1 MLGHD
6 NRHVPSPYMSRTRT
20 AAAKPVDFK
29 RIFGVVLGIAALVWW
44 SLDRAEYF
52 ISRSILVAY
61 GDMEASFRGAW
72 FEWDGD
78 LYAKDFQILDDET
91 GEVLV
96 RADYVVAETPG
107 WHWVIPNLILRKRT
121 HRIRIDRIRLA
132 LLNVEQHE
140 EHTDPT
146 LGDLGPISADTAS
159 PFDAEGCSN
168 TLGWRHFELAEL
180 GLAAGPSAVRFDY
193 DINGEDL
200 DVEILLE
207 VPGVSRTRVTR
218 KEQMLGGSNAL
229 VLDHMQTQ
237 VLSERFEVEDL
248 GFVAA
253 RNRRCAELAGIDEAS
268 FVRRHIESIERV
280 FAHGGFGISAQAMA
294 GYGDFA
300 RNGGSFAIDLA
311 YSPPLLSNEFYEQ
324 RLTSEVLPRLQ
335 AHFERGG
342 RSLPLEP
349 GLRTERPLA
358 DYDSRVA
365 TWTLIERERAAQAGP
380 QSASTSTL
388 SSDDGAT
395 PSAQTTTV
403 ASIAPVSPSVPQ
415 ASAAP
420 VSSSARPV
428 AAVEQSAGDNDDWA
442 PDLIEQPDRLSWE
455 ALAGLTGERVRV
467 WTRHSGPRV
476 VELLA
481 VDAAQLQVRAQMGGG
496 AAEFRIQ
503 REAFLYAKR
512 L

>member
-1 MLGHD
+1 MLGYD
-6 NRHVPSPYMSRTRT
+6 NRHRPSPYMSRTRA

-61 GDMEASFRGAW
+61 GDMEATFRGAW

-78 LYAKDFQILDDET
+78 LYAKDFRILDDET

-146 LGDLGPISADTAS
+146 LGDLGPVSVDNAS

-168 TLGWRHFELAEL
+168 TLSWRRFELADL
-180 GLAAGPSAVRFDY
+180 GLVAGPSEVRFDY

-200 DVEILLE
+200 DVEIRLE

-253 RNRRCAELAGIDEAS
+253 RNRHCAELAGIDEAS

-280 FAHGGFGISAQAMA
+280 FAHEGFGVSAQAMA

-300 RNGGSFAIDLA
+300 RNGGSFVIDLA
-311 YSPPLLSNEFYEQ
+311 YSPPLYSNEFYEQ
-324 RLTSEVLPRLQ
+324 RLSSEVLPRLQ
-335 AHFERGG
+335 AHFERSG
-342 RSLPLEP
+342 RSYPLEP

-365 TWTLIERERAAQAGP
+365 TWTLIERERAAQGRRA
-380 QSASTSTL
+380 SATT
-388 SSDDGAT
+388 AT
-395 PSAQTTTV
+395 ADASLPEAPTTTV
-403 ASIAPVSPSVPQ
+403 AAVTPPASIAVSPPTSAL
-415 ASAAP
+415 ASP
-420 VSSSARPV
+420 SARPAV
-428 AAVEQSAGDNDDWA
+428 AAAVDSNDDWA
-442 PDLIEQPDRLSWE
+442 PDVIEQPDRLQWE
-455 ALAGLTGERVRV
+455 ALTGMVGERVRV

-481 VDAAQLQVRAQMGGG
+481 INGDQLQVRAQMGGG
-496 AAEFRIQ
+496 AAEFRIR

>member
-1 MLGHD
+1 MLREVDRYSH
-6 NRHVPSPYMSRTRT
+6 SPYMARTKT

-29 RIFGVVLGIAALVWW
+29 RILGVVFGIAALVWW

-78 LYAKDFQILDDET
+78 LYAKDFRILDDET
-91 GEVLV
+91 GEMLV

-146 LGDLGPISADTAS
+146 LGDLGPISVDNAS

-168 TLGWRHFELAEL
+168 TLSWRRFELAEL
-180 GLAAGPSAVRFDY
+180 GLVAGPSEVRFDY
-193 DINGEDL
+193 DINGKDL

-218 KEQMLGGSNAL
+218 KEQMMGGSNAL

-268 FVRRHIESIERV
+268 FVRRHLESIERV
-280 FAHGGFGISAQAMA
+280 FAHEGFGVSAQAMA

-311 YSPPLLSNEFYEQ
+311 YSPPLYSNEFYEQ
-324 RLTSEVLPRLQ
+324 RLTAEVLPRLQ

-342 RSLPLEP
+342 RSYPLEP

-365 TWTLIERERAAQAGP
+365 TWILIERERAAQGRRASATASTADALLLETP
-380 QSASTSTL
+380 STSVAALTPPITAVSPPAAASAS
-388 SSDDGAT
+388 SSVR
-395 PSAQTTTV
+395 PTV
-403 ASIAPVSPSVPQ
+403 T
-415 ASAAP
+415 
-420 VSSSARPV
+420 
-428 AAVEQSAGDNDDWA
+428 AAVENNDDWA
-442 PDLIEQPDRLSWE
+442 PDIIEQPDRLPWE
-455 ALAGLTGERVRV
+455 ALAGMSGERVRV

-481 VDAAQLQVRAQMGGG
+481 VESGQLKVRAQMGGG